1 MKTVKIMIM
10 RQAVIDEVG
19 KSTAYAGAKSTGDSA
34 ADFNR
39 VATIEADDEL
49 LGRFWNEAAVA
60 VTARLREFVA
70 SADYS
75 GAALDLSLSLSSSYD
90 DTQTPSVSSLL
101 FSYMARSIIA
111 KWYAFTLKEEAH
123 TAAVQAEGY
132 LADAASRCYWRKP
145 PRRR

>member
-1 MKTVKIMIM
+1 MTLPPT
-10 RQAVIDEVG
+10 
-19 KSTAYAGAKSTGDSA
+19 S
-34 ADFNR
+34 
-39 VATIEADDEL
+39 
-49 LGRFWNEAAVA
+49 
-60 VTARLREFVA
+60 TARLREFVA

-75 GAALDLSLSLSSSYD
+75 GAALDLTLSLSSSYD

-111 KWYAFTLKEEAH
+111 KWYAFTLKEEAQS
-123 TAAVQAEGY
+123 AAVQAEGY

>member
-39 VATIEADDEL
+39 VATIGADDEL

-60 VTARLREFVA
+60 VTAVCA
-70 SADYS
+70 SS
-75 GAALDLSLSLSSSYD
+75 WPRP
-90 DTQTPSVSSLL
+90 TIQVPPS
-101 FSYMARSIIA
+101 
-111 KWYAFTLKEEAH
+111 T
-123 TAAVQAEGY
+123 
-132 LADAASRCYWRKP
+132 
-145 PRRR
+145 